1 MLTFLSDRPCHLC
14 LFNSAEWLVFA
25 LRSDR
30 LEAILTVIPVRQHKE
45 NAGHS
50 FQWFPYI
57 IIVFKAFFCT
67 NDKSETRTRN
77 SSLSAHLL
85 HLRPVQRD
93 FSYMCRRTIKLCVL
107 LLKILMTLVK
117 EKKKEWTISYDT
129 SCFIIYSFVLS
140 QTIMYI
146 FLIQEFSTN
155 INAQGNLYM
164 REI

>member
-30 LEAILTVIPVRQHKE
+30 LEAILTVLPVTQLKE
-45 NAGHS
+45 DAGHS

-67 NDKSETRTRN
+67 NDKSETRTRRPCY

-85 HLRPVQRD
+85 HLRPVQRG
-93 FSYMCRRTIKLCVL
+93 FFYMCRRTIKLCVL
-107 LLKILMTLVK
+107 LLKILMTLLK
-117 EKKKEWTISYDT
+117 AKKKNEPSAMI
-129 SCFIIYSFVLS
+129 
-140 QTIMYI
+140 
-146 FLIQEFSTN
+146 
-155 INAQGNLYM
+155 
-164 REI
+164 